1 MNWDTIQKL
10 PIKSRLNYELKKE
23 RKKKRKEEKKL
34 TAFAA
39 FVAPISTLLD
49 LVADLLCRQAFLS
62 ALAPEQTAV
71 LVLLQLFFRGE
82 KIMNDFSK
90 THELKRNIWDV

>member
-1 MNWDTIQKL
+1 MNWDKIQKL

-23 RKKKRKEEKKL
+23 KKRRKEEKKL

-49 LVADLLCRQAFLS
+49 LVADLLCRQAFLFV
-62 ALAPEQTAV
+62 LAPEQAAV
-71 LVLLQLFFRGE
+71 LVLLQLFF
-82 KIMNDFSK
+82 
-90 THELKRNIWDV
+90 